1 MTTIRIDFE
10 NTNAL
15 KEWVLALDV
24 WLRENNLTNS
34 PRQPRSVC
42 WRSNRGFSVFH
53 PLAYDAIFRRFPEY
67 PNGVTLS
74 MTDADGDSK
83 FELSIG
89 QKSPL
94 ETNLDPNTGF
104 LALMNILK
112 DVPFMERQLECGT
125 LVKDVLPSP
134 MRFALAN
141 MPTYV
146 SAMVEDLLL
155 PREEELND
163 RLSRHFMRVSSS
175 NTTKEKLL
183 EIFSSYGVLAFV
195 LNHIHWDTIGLRPI
209 LEPIHKHWKGLGHS
223 STPHSLPTSTHYVA
237 TSGTITL
244 TSGTTT
250 LDDPADELEVAL
262 DTLLTNLGDSE
273 PTTITTPD
281 PNGRGSIT
289 RWIRTSQGSELNPQA
304 MSGYVSQ
311 AMTDYVYYSP
321 TDFDPLP

>member
-1 MTTIRIDFE
+1 
-10 NTNAL
+10 
-15 KEWVLALDV
+15 
-24 WLRENNLTNS
+24 
-34 PRQPRSVC
+34 
-42 WRSNRGFSVFH
+42 
-53 PLAYDAIFRRFPEY
+53 
-67 PNGVTLS
+67 
-74 MTDADGDSK
+74 MTDVEGDSK
-83 FELSIG
+83 FELSVSQRSLIDA
-89 QKSPL
+89 
-94 ETNLDPNTGF
+94 NCDPSSGF
-104 LALMNILK
+104 LSLISNLTN
-112 DVPFMERQLECGT
+112 VPFMERQLECGT

-134 MRFALAN
+134 IRFALAN

-155 PREEELND
+155 QREEELND

-223 STPHSLPTSTHYVA
+223 STPQPLPTSSDFVL

-244 TSGTTT
+244 
-250 LDDPADELEVAL
+250 D
-262 DTLLTNLGDSE
+262 DSE

-289 RWIRTSQGSELNPQA
+289 RWIRTLEDLELNPQA
-304 MSGYVSQ
+304 MTGYVS
-311 AMTDYVYYSP
+311 SNFP

>member
-1 MTTIRIDFE
+1 MKRIQISFE
-10 NTNAL
+10 NREAL
-15 KEWVLALDV
+15 REWVLDLDQH
-24 WLRENNLTNS
+24 LREINLTNP
-34 PRQPRSVC
+34 PRQPKSVF
-42 WRSNRGFSVFH
+42 WRSNRGYSIFY
-53 PLAYDAIFRRFPEY
+53 PLANDSIFRRFPEY
-67 PNGVTLS
+67 SNGVTLS

-89 QKSPL
+89 QKHHL
-94 ETNLDPNTGF
+94 ETYLDPNTGF
-104 LALMNILK
+104 LALMNNLK
-112 DVPFMERQLECGT
+112 DIPFMERQLECGT
-125 LVKDVLPSP
+125 LFKDVLPSP
-134 MRFALAN
+134 IRFAIAN

-146 SAMVEDLLL
+146 GAMVEDLLL
-155 PREEELND
+155 QREEELND

-223 STPHSLPTSTHYVA
+223 STPQPLPTSSDFVL

-244 TSGTTT
+244 
-250 LDDPADELEVAL
+250 D
-262 DTLLTNLGDSE
+262 DSE

-289 RWIRTSQGSELNPQA
+289 RWTLDLTPRTSQGLELNPQA
-304 MSGYVSQ
+304 MSGY
-311 AMTDYVYYSP
+311 AYSNFP